1 MLFLAVATAA
11 GMLVAT
17 TLLGPK
23 KKFADKIVKDKPQKF
38 TCLDA
43 AFKDN
48 DQLKTN
54 TALQIESSKVQFK
67 VI

>member
-1 MLFLAVATAA
+1 M
-11 GMLVAT
+11 
-17 TLLGPK
+17 K
-23 KKFADKIVKDKPQKF
+23 KKKPEKF

-43 AFKDN
+43 AFKDS

-54 TALQIESSKVQFK
+54 TALQMDVEKIEFK